1 MKIDSAHFVIPRPGP
16 GASGPLESALLQS
29 DTRGGWTV
37 GGGVEFK
44 LTRQFSLGLEFM
56 HTDLGRSTD
65 INGPTAIGATET
77 YGVGLRSNSIMGR
90 FNYLFGQ

>member
-1 MKIDSAHFVIPRPGP
+1 
-16 GASGPLESALLQS
+16 
-29 DTRGGWTV
+29 
-37 GGGVEFK
+37 
-44 LTRQFSLGLEFM
+44 M

-77 YGVGLRSNSIMGR
+77 YGVGLRSNSIMAR